1 MKKFK
6 RYYSF
11 ILFLLLF
18 LSLTSL
24 KAYAQSVN
32 VNYIF
37 GKDRYETAVKI
48 SQSGWAGGSENVI
61 LASGEQFPD
70 SLSAGPLAAKLNAP
84 ILLTGKSTLNSFTY
98 QEIVRLKARNIYII
112 GGSGAV
118 SSGIESYLKNKN
130 YGITRIG
137 GIDRYETSVKIA
149 AYLGSPNEIFIA
161 TGENFPDAMSIVP
174 VAAMKTEPII
184 LADDNYTS
192 YLGLYLSKEN
202 ITRSYI
208 LGGEAIVG
216 QKVYNMAPNH
226 VRIFGNNRYD
236 TNKEIF
242 KYFADDFQYKTMFMT
257 TGKNFPDALTGGII
271 AGLGKAPV
279 LLSDIG
285 LSTNAENIFN
295 SYRFDLANINI
306 LGGNPVTNANLQDST
321 GAAKNASSNLNIL
334 TYDGSNQCNHPK
346 VLYFSN
352 GFAGY
357 KYWMSYTPYPF
368 GRNVYENPSIAVSN
382 NGIDW
387 TVPVGAKN
395 PVINWPG
402 ISGEYN
408 SDPNLVYNSAANEIE
423 MWYRYSKVDTTDII
437 YRVRT
442 KDGIN
447 WTAPEQMYSSTPSKR
462 VLSPSVIIDDNKYK
476 MWYVTDVNEGSKIR
490 YIESTDGFN
499 WTDPVDVTAGMP
511 STYVPWHMDV
521 TKIEGEYHFLIS
533 SFKDG
538 ELTLNNR
545 VLMYGA
551 SPYENTIESVNE
563 ILGPSSKGNWDDGQ
577 IYRSSEVCVNG
588 IYKLYYSAMGS
599 DWSWHIGLTQ
609 GRSLQDL
616 YGLKFN

>member
-1 MKKFK
+1 MKKFN

-24 KAYAQSVN
+24 KAYAQSVD

-48 SQSGWAGGSENVI
+48 SQSGWAGGSENII

-70 SLSAGPLAAKLNAP
+70 SLSAGPLAVKLNAP
-84 ILLTGKSTLNSFTY
+84 ILLTGNSTLNSSTY

-118 SSGIESYLKNKN
+118 SSGIESYLKNRN

-137 GIDRYETSVKIA
+137 GINRYETSVKIA

-161 TGENFPDAMSIVP
+161 TGKNFPDAMSIVP
-174 VAAMKTEPII
+174 VAAMRAEPII
-184 LADDNYTS
+184 LADDNYSS
-192 YLGLYLSKEN
+192 YLGLYLSKRN

-208 LGGEAIVG
+208 LGGEAIVS

-242 KYFADDFQYKTMFMT
+242 KYFADDFQYKTMFLT
-257 TGKNFPDALTGGII
+257 TGKNFPDALTGGIM

-295 SYRFDLANINI
+295 SYRFDLAKIDI
-306 LGGNPVTNANLQDST
+306 LGGNPVTDKNLQDTS
-321 GAAKNASSNLNIL
+321 GVAKNASSYLNIP
-334 TYDGSNQCNHPK
+334 TYDGSGQSNHPK
-346 VLYFSN
+346 VLYFNN

-357 KYWMSYTPYPF
+357 KYWMSYTPYPY
-368 GRNVYENPSIAVSN
+368 GENVRENPSIVVSN

-387 TVPVGAKN
+387 EVPQGAKN

-408 SDPNLVYNSAANEIE
+408 SDPNLVYNSTTNEIE
-423 MWYRYSKVDTTDII
+423 MWYRYSTASAANII

-447 WTAPEQMYSSTPSKR
+447 WTSPEQMYNSNPSYMI
-462 VLSPSVIIDDNKYK
+462 LSPSVIIDDNKYK
-476 MWYVTDVNEGSKIR
+476 MWYVTDINEGSKIR
-490 YIESTDGFN
+490 YIESTDGFT

-511 STYVPWHMDV
+511 SPYVPWHMDV
-521 TKIEGEYHFLIS
+521 IKIDGNYHFLIS

-538 ELTLNNR
+538 EVRLNNR
-545 VLMYGA
+545 VLMYGV
-551 SPYENTIESVNE
+551 SPDEKTIESMSQ
-563 ILGPSSKGNWDDGQ
+563 ILGPSSQGNWDDGQ
-577 IYRSSEVCVNG
+577 IYRSSLVYVNG
-588 IYKLYYSAMGS
+588 LYKLYYSAMNS
-599 DWSWHIGLTQ
+599 NWHWHIGLTQ